1 MVIRNMQHAPGSPVA
16 AIPARPVPRAGN
28 GLATT
33 GLAITGVV
41 KAFGPIPVLRSV
53 DLLAPTGSITAVL
66 GPSGCGK
73 TTLLRI
79 VAGFETADAGTVSL
93 SGRQLSGAGRPVPPQ
108 RRRIGLVPQ
117 EGALFPHLSVGGN
130 VAFGAPPGP
139 GRAAIVARWLD
150 VVGLDG
156 AASCRPHELSGGQQQ
171 RVALA
176 RALAAEPDL
185 ILLDEPFSSL
195 DAALRVRVRE
205 EIARVMADAG
215 TTAVLVTHD
224 QAEALSL
231 ADNVAL
237 LLDGRIAQAGTPA
250 ELYHRPVSLAAASF
264 VGETVQLSGHA
275 TGAVVH
281 CALGVLPLRLP
292 VRSGPAVIAIR
303 PEQMT
308 IVPDATPG
316 PTAPA
321 QVVEHRYY
329 GPDTVINT
337 RLADGQLVAVRCTG
351 YSPVQP
357 GASIRLV
364 VRGDVLAYSSGDQPR
379 TAPVR

>member
-1 MVIRNMQHAPGSPVA
+1 MPTSDVTAPTA
-16 AIPARPVPRAGN
+16 A
-28 GLATT
+28 GLVVQ
-33 GLAITGVV
+33 GVE
-41 KAFGPIPVLRSV
+41 KSFGRTPVLRRIDLSV
-53 DLLAPTGSITAVL
+53 PAGSITAVL

-79 VAGFETADAGTVSL
+79 IAGFETADAGAVSL
-93 SGRQLSGAGRPVPPQ
+93 AGRRLSGNGRTVPPQ

-130 VAFGAPPGP
+130 VGFGVPSGKA
-139 GRAAIVARWLD
+139 RAGAVAEWLN
-150 VVGLDG
+150 VVGLAG
-156 AASCRPHELSGGQQQ
+156 AAGSSPHELSGGQQQ

-176 RALAAEPDL
+176 RALAAAPDL
-185 ILLDEPFSSL
+185 LLLDEPFSSL

-264 VGETVQLSGHA
+264 VGDTVQLDGHA
-275 TGAVVH
+275 AGDVVH

-292 VRSGPAVIAIR
+292 VPAGPVVIALR
-303 PEQMT
+303 PEQMM
-308 IVPDATPG
+308 IVPDESAIG

-329 GPDTVINT
+329 GPDTVIKT
-337 RLADGQLVAVRCTG
+337 RLADGQIAAVRCNG
-351 YSPVQP
+351 YAPMAA
-357 GASIRLV
+357 GASIRV
-364 VRGDVLAYSSGDQPR
+364 MVRSDVLAY
-379 TAPVR
+379 PVNG